1 MCSSPDTNKNNFM
14 TEMSNLKMEARKL
27 LDEVNQNFEKSP
39 KGVRIYNNWPYDVE
53 NISFK
58 ERVKNLR
65 QKIHA
70 ASSTS
75 TDIAVWLLSC
85 NTVM

>member
-39 KGVRIYNNWPYDVE
+39 KGVRIYNWPYDVE

-70 ASSTS
+70 ASAQN
-75 TDIAVWLLSC
+75 IRVK
-85 NTVM
+85 

>member
-14 TEMSNLKMEARKL
+14 IEMSNLKMEARKL

-39 KGVRIYNNWPYDVE
+39 KGVRIYNWPYDVE

-70 ASSTS
+70 ASAQN
-75 TDIAVWLLSC
+75 IGVK
-85 NTVM
+85 